1 MSTLFLR
8 FYLMYKKPFD
18 PKRKPFIFR
27 RSVRNSRR
35 IDCTGDRMKM
45 LFPLLIFLS
54 VFFGLL
60 TGNMN
65 AVAEAAMT
73 SAGDAIDLVISLTG
87 TICLWGGIMETAKA
101 AGITAYLTK
110 ALVPFLRFIFGK
122 KLPEAAAQAAAANLS
137 ANLMG
142 LGNAAPPLGLTAVNE
157 MQKIKTEPR
166 DTASDQMVLFT
177 VMNTSSLQL
186 FPATLVGLRLS
197 CGSAFPA
204 EILPAVWVVSLLTF
218 AAGILAAKLLSHI
231 FR

>member
-1 MSTLFLR
+1 MSTLFLQ

-101 AGITAYLTK
+101 AGITAS
-110 ALVPFLRFIFGK
+110 ALQSGCFA
-122 KLPEAAAQAAAANLS
+122 E
-137 ANLMG
+137 
-142 LGNAAPPLGLTAVNE
+142 
-157 MQKIKTEPR
+157 R
-166 DTASDQMVLFT
+166 DTVYLKRT
-177 VMNTSSLQL
+177 
-186 FPATLVGLRLS
+186 TLLWAQRLILLRDVRISQPL
-197 CGSAFPA
+197 
-204 EILPAVWVVSLLTF
+204 
-218 AAGILAAKLLSHI
+218 
-231 FR
+231 